1 MLWYK
6 AWMETRARFLFSFCG
21 MVALPSYYVY
31 HEAQGVEK
39 FARLDWY
46 YHSLHT
52 GHGLIAAMWVAAVI
66 FLMMGGLLR
75 EKAVGASSFTLALPV
90 TRTSLMRVRILC
102 GVCQAMTLAVVPWM
116 AMFLVSRA
124 TGMATS
130 IYQAVFHVVLLAG
143 GGLVFLALALL
154 VSSVVEGEYT
164 APAVSFGI
172 LFVDA
177 IVLDTRSFGAVSPW
191 GFIVGSE
198 YFDRKTQLLLG
209 SIPWVHLMVSILLAA
224 LLSGIAIKAVQR
236 QEF

>member
-6 AWMETRARFLFSFCG
+6 AWMETRVRFLFSLCG
-21 MVALPSYYVY
+21 MVAIPSYYVY
-31 HEAQGVEK
+31 YEAQGVK
-39 FARLDWY
+39 QFAQLDWY
-46 YHSLHT
+46 YRSLHT

-90 TRTSLMRVRILC
+90 SRTGLMRVRILC

-164 APAVSFGI
+164 APAVSFGM

-177 IVLDTRSFGAVSPW
+177 TVLGASSGTFSSW
-191 GFIVGSE
+191 GFIMGWG
-198 YFDRKTQLLLG
+198 YFDRKTQLLVG
-209 SIPWVHLMVSILLAA
+209 SIPWVHLMASILLAA
-224 LLSGIAIKAVQR
+224 LLSGIAIKAIQR

>member
-6 AWMETRARFLFSFCG
+6 AWMETRARFLFSLCG
-21 MVALPSYYVY
+21 MVVLPSYFIYY
-31 HEAQGVEK
+31 EARGVEK
-39 FARLDWY
+39 FAGLYWY

-90 TRTSLMRVRILC
+90 TRTRLMQVRILC
-102 GVCQAMTLAVVPWM
+102 GLCQAMALAVIPWV

-130 IYQAVFHVVLLAG
+130 VYQAVFHVVLLAG

-154 VSSVVEGEYT
+154 VSSLVEGEYT

-172 LFVDA
+172 LFADA
-177 IVLDTRSFGAVSPW
+177 IALDPRSFGAFSPW
-191 GFIVGSE
+191 GFMVGSE
-198 YFDRKTQLLLG
+198 YFDKKTQLLLG
-209 SIPWVHLMVSILLAA
+209 SIPWVHVMASILLAA
-224 LLSGIAIKAVQR
+224 LLSGIAIRAVQK